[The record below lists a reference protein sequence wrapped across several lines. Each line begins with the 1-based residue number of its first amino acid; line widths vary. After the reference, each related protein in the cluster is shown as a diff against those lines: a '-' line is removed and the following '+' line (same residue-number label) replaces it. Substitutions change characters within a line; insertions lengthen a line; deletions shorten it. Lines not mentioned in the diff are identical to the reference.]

1 MSDTV
6 ILLLVAVAGGYF
18 TRWTSPATL
27 PMTLFSAGTA
37 FFVFFIIIAHKQT
50 AIMLCIAVLVGI
62 LLAEVL
68 VKGRPRARR

>member
-1 MSDTV
+1 MSKTI
-6 ILLLVAVAGGYF
+6 ILLFIAAAGGYF

-27 PMTLFSAGTA
+27 PMTLFSAGTV

-50 AIMLCIAVLVGI
+50 AIMLCIAVLLGI

-68 VKGRPRARR
+68 VKKQPHRRR